1 MAALTADAEWTQED
15 VSRGSA
21 VTHELVGKYL
31 SYLCAIGFLQLL
43 NSTYSQTR
51 DFDDFYPWFDCE
63 LAELAA
69 NLGFRQILVSTSLSF
84 LVNCS
89 NLLRGE

>member
-31 SYLCAIGFLQLL
+31 SYLCAIGFLQPP
-43 NSTYSQTR
+43 NKSGASQLPSLTVPR
-51 DFDDFYPWFDCE
+51 EQVEAQKYIGGRG
-63 LAELAA
+63 A
-69 NLGFRQILVSTSLSF
+69 TS
-84 LVNCS
+84 
-89 NLLRGE
+89 